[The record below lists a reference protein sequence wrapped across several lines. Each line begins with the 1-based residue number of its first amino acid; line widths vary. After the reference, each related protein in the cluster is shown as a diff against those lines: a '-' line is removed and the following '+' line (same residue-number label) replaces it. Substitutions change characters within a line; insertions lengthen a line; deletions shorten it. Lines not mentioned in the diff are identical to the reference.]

1 MRAGKRAALLT
12 AAVLAVVTGVGVFYA
27 HGGTGEASTVVA
39 KVNGIGITAVEFR
52 RELDNQRAPVIDYF
66 HRTYQAKVTGAFWD
80 TSYGGENP
88 ETMAKAR
95 AMEELVK
102 RKVELELGSRHGLL
116 SGVAYEDLL
125 EQMDQENKRRAEAVK
140 ARQPVYGPVRLEETV
155 FIPYYMSKLR
165 NALKEKVAAADL
177 GVSEEELLRLKA
189 LEKSPAPPE
198 TERAR
203 FRKLAVSYR
212 STELTGDGASANQ
225 QETLARLKQRLEQ
238 AAGESGDTPL
248 SREGVD
254 IRVIEE
260 ELNGETAGIYFKS
273 QPVLYALLS
282 GGLQAGQAS
291 PVFNEA
297 LQGELVLVKVLE
309 REKGDSGGGNGG
321 NVPQTGTSLDSLYR
335 QHIQQLAAEAEVIL
349 FQDFERIRM
358 K

>member
-1 MRAGKRAALLT
+1 MRAGKRTALLT
-12 AAVLAVVTGVGVFYA
+12 AAVLAVVTAVGVFVA
-27 HGGTGEASTVVA
+27 HSETGEASTVVA
-39 KVNGIGITAVEFR
+39 KINGMDITTVEFR

-66 HRTYQAKVTGAFWD
+66 HRTYQANVTEAFWD

-88 ETMAKAR
+88 EMMAKDR

-102 RKVELELGSRHGLL
+102 RKVELELGSRYGLL
-116 SGVAYEDLL
+116 SGTAYEDLL
-125 EQMDQENKRRAEAVK
+125 RQMDQENRRRAEAVK
-140 ARQPVYGPVRLEETV
+140 ARQPLYGPVRMEETV

-165 NALKEKVAAADL
+165 NELKEKVAAADL

-189 LEKSPAPPE
+189 LEKNPAPPE
-198 TERAR
+198 TERVL

-212 STELTGDGASANQ
+212 GADLTGDGASANQ
-225 QETLARLKQRLEQ
+225 HETLLRLKQQLEQ

-248 SREGVD
+248 SWEGAD
-254 IRVIEE
+254 IRVSEE
-260 ELNGETAGIYFKS
+260 ELNGDTAGIYFKS

-291 PVFNEA
+291 PVFDEA

-309 REKGDSGGGNGG
+309 REKGDSGGNGG
-321 NVPQTGTSLDSLYR
+321 KMPEAGTSLDSLYR
-335 QHIQQLAAEAEVIL
+335 QYIWKLAAEAEVIL
-349 FQDFERIRM
+349 FQDFERIRI